1 MGALAVP
8 PANSEAAAN
17 EGPAHH
23 ATLEPDASGGAVTVE
38 PAEGV
43 AGEFSTW
50 SVTYRVGPN
59 GIRQHGG
66 VRVQLP
72 DSWHAGIRNSANRL
86 QSSDP
91 HGENYIN
98 ARCSRAG
105 VKLRTWVEDEPPA
118 GESLVK
124 NARHGLDGR
133 YERYIYVVRVWVTEG
148 ELHEG
153 DTLTVL
159 YGDTGGGSKGM
170 RAAVIRTHPEKLML
184 AVDSA
189 GTGTFRM
196 HPDRPT
202 LVSHA
207 GPPVELMVW
216 GPATLIKDKPAE
228 LGLAA
233 VDANANPAPF
243 DGEVELRVTKG
254 AAKVPATVRFQ
265 SSDGWMSV
273 PFVPAATGILRL
285 EARVIHEVNM
295 DKPRPIAQ
303 REVAFGEVAPEQ
315 TGTRAFSN
323 PMRVHESE
331 PKLKTYWG
339 ELHSHT
345 HYSWDGVGHDNFPY
359 ARHVS
364 GLDFYAMTDHSNP
377 NVGRYTQ
384 GLGPH
389 VWEEYTAKT
398 DKFYEPGKFATIHAY
413 ECSFGAPYGHHNV
426 FFRSKPGP
434 LLAEDDVTLPELWA
448 ALTAGEALTIPHHT
462 GKFPR
467 PVFWFPHNDEIDRN
481 IEIYSAHGLSESYDP
496 RGPLSFERSLFTE
509 ASRSVT
515 GPQFVQDAW
524 MQGLELS
531 TVAASDDH
539 RAHPGQ
545 PHFGRTAVAATGLTR
560 EEIFDGLYHRRTYGT
575 TGVKILLDFT
585 INGEPMGERV
595 MASGP
600 PKLEVEVH
608 GTDAIEF
615 IEILR
620 FGKSNGTFLVIHKL
634 FPDDADFHWAG
645 TDAEF
650 KEDSIYSSAPAASP
664 HGANPR
670 GHGVVQS
677 DLGEAA
683 ISGLIC
689 H

>member
-1 MGALAVP
+1 MGAMAMP
-8 PANSEAAAN
+8 PAKSVAAAQG
-17 EGPAHH
+17 EPARRI
-23 ATLEPDASGGAVTVE
+23 ALEPDTSGGSVSVT
-38 PAEGV
+38 PAEGI
-43 AGEFSTW
+43 AGEFGTW
-50 SVTYRVGPN
+50 SLTYQVGKN
-59 GIRQHGG
+59 GIRRHGG
-66 VRVQLP
+66 ARVQLP

-91 HGENYIN
+91 RGDNYIA

-118 GESLVK
+118 GETLIK
-124 NARHGLDGR
+124 NVRHGLDGR
-133 YERYIYVVRVWVTEG
+133 YERYIYVTRVWVTEG

-153 DTLTVL
+153 DSLTVI
-159 YGDTGGGSKGM
+159 YGDTSGGSKGM
-170 RAAVIRTHPEKLML
+170 RAAVIRTRPEPLML
-184 AVDSA
+184 AVDASGA
-189 GTGTFRM
+189 GEFKM

-216 GPATLIKDKPAE
+216 GPATLIAGKSAE

-254 AAKVPATVRFQ
+254 SAKLRATVRFQ
-265 SSDGWMSV
+265 SREGWMSV
-273 PFVPAATGILRL
+273 PFTPTATGILRL
-285 EARVIHEVNM
+285 EARVIHEASM
-295 DKPRPIAQ
+295 DKPRPLVN
-303 REVAFGEVAPEQ
+303 RDLAFGEVAPEQ
-315 TGTRAFSN
+315 TGAHAFSN
-323 PMRVHESE
+323 PMRVHETE
-331 PKLKTYWG
+331 PKLKIYWG

-345 HYSWDGVGHDNFPY
+345 HYSWDGVGYDNFPY

-377 NVGRYTQ
+377 TAGKYTQ

-398 DKFYEPGKFATIHAY
+398 DKYYEPGKFATIHAY
-413 ECSFGAPYGHHNV
+413 ECSLGAPYGHHNV

-462 GKFPR
+462 GKFPH
-467 PVFWFPHNDEIDRN
+467 PIVWFPHNDEIDRN

-496 RGPLSFERSLFTE
+496 RGPLSFEHSLFTE
-509 ASRSVT
+509 ASHSVT

-524 MQGLELS
+524 MQGLVLS

-575 TGVKILLDFT
+575 TGVKILLDFA
-585 INGEPMGERV
+585 INGEPMGGSV
-595 MASGP
+595 TASGSP
-600 PKLEVEVH
+600 RLELEVH
-608 GTDAIEF
+608 GTDNIEY

-620 FGKSNGTFLVIHKL
+620 FGKSDGTFLVINTL
-634 FPDDADFHWAG
+634 YPDDADFTWSGSDPA
-645 TDAEF
+645 F
-650 KEDSIYSSAPAASP
+650 KEDSIYYLRLRQVRMVRTRVAMTWSSPIWVKK
-664 HGANPR
+664 G
-670 GHGVVQS
+670 
-677 DLGEAA
+677 
-683 ISGLIC
+683 
-689 H
+689 